1 MDRNNIDDIAKAIAG
16 LKLWKKASKYN
27 WALVSELFDKPLIAA
42 VNPAQQGPIAGR
54 LLLFN
59 GFSAHRDFMIFSQN
73 PNLSFG
79 MSPMDFDHYEVI
91 GLKDGGAEV
100 YDYRPGFLPVHPD
113 EELRALLAPALYEAY
128 GLLLR
133 IDEDPEL
140 PAMYMG
146 EKSLL
151 SRREGLDGK
160 WHDAP
165 LRVPNLDTVTW
176 TERVGLDRA
185 KCTQAARFD
194 MATDEVWE
202 ADLIQ
207 MPLYRTEEKQARILH
222 LLAAVEVKHGERCV
236 WQKLAVDP
244 RLPRNGTSDALK
256 LIWES
261 LASHILDGIIRHGR
275 VPGAIHVRSQRMMR
289 FLRPLGLQLP
299 FKIVLHEELPRL
311 TASVNQSIL
320 DHTI

>member
-1 MDRNNIDDIAKAIAG
+1 MDRNNIDDIARAIAG
-16 LKLWKKASKYN
+16 LKLWKKAAKYN
-27 WALVSELFDKPLIAA
+27 WALVSELFDKPLIAV

-59 GFSAHRDFMIFSQN
+59 GFVAHRDFVIFSQN
-73 PNLSFG
+73 PDLSFG

-91 GLKDGGAEV
+91 GLKSGDAEI

-113 EELRALLAPALYEAY
+113 EELRALLAPALYECY

-133 IDEDPEL
+133 LDENPDL
-140 PAMYMG
+140 PAMYME
-146 EKSLL
+146 EKALF

-185 KCTQAARFD
+185 KCAQAARLD
-194 MATDEVWE
+194 MAADEVWQV
-202 ADLIQ
+202 DFIQ
-207 MPLYRTEEKQARILH
+207 MPLYRTEEKPARILH
-222 LLAAVEVKHGERCV
+222 LLAAVESQSGERCV
-236 WQKLAVDP
+236 WQKLAVNP
-244 RLPRNGTSDALK
+244 ALPRNGTAEAMKAL
-256 LIWES
+256 WES
-261 LASHILDGIIRHGR
+261 LAAHILDGIIRHGR
-275 VPGAIHVRSQRMMR
+275 VPGALHVRSQRMMR

-299 FKIVLHEELPRL
+299 FKIVLHRELPRL
-311 TASVNQSIL
+311 TACVNQSIL
-320 DHTI
+320 EQNL